1 MRTWKISQPRASITE
16 AVHPTKPPNE
26 SALFAAHSHS
36 SRNRISPA
44 YMLPNSRSECDSG
57 LEMYS
62 TQLKRKFAGHSRKW
76 EPNGA
81 QNSSWIQ
88 PPTPFAAIENQIIIP
103 NTESESANVVL
114 TSAVGT
120 RRHSWMPIQPSAVD
134 TRSAGM
140 WRSEEHTS
148 ELQSRRDLV
157 CRLLLEKKKKK

>member
-1 MRTWKISQPRASITE
+1 
-16 AVHPTKPPNE
+16 
-26 SALFAAHSHS
+26 
-36 SRNRISPA
+36 
-44 YMLPNSRSECDSG
+44 MLPKSRSECDNG
-57 LEMYS
+57 FDTYS
-62 TQLKRKFAGHSRKW
+62 TPLKSRFAGQSRKCL
-76 EPNGA
+76 PNGA
-81 QNSSWIQ
+81 QKSSCTQ
-88 PPTPFAAIENQIIIP
+88 PPKPFAAIENQIIIA

-120 RRHSWMPIQPSAVD
+120 RRHSWMPTQPSAVD